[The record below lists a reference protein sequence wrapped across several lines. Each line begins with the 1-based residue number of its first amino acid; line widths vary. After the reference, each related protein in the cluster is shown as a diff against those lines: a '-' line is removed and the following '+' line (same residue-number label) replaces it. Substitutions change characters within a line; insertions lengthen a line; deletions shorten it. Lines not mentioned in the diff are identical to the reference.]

1 MKKYWISLSVIVCL
15 VGAYFYI
22 QPSEKTEPKKQEKP
36 GSIAYGSSGF
46 GDLKKGQ
53 GRIEWE
59 IQRLKDP
66 ETGKLPGD
74 YRKKELEYARKYLS
88 KNALKDKSSKWVDRG
103 PYNVGGRTRALVM
116 DKRDENTLWAGAVS
130 GGIWRTT
137 DAGASWSKITPSTQI
152 QNVTCIAQDQREGKE
167 KTWYYG
173 TGESL
178 GNSASGPGAFYL
190 GNGIYKTTDDG
201 ETWTSLSET
210 ATNSPNAFDSGWDLV
225 YRLALD
231 NSDTTIDRIYAAAL
245 NRIARS
251 DDGGDTWVTEL
262 GGGAQSSLQ
271 STDVLTTSDGTTYAT
286 LSSISTNRGIWRTT
300 DGENW
305 TSILDANFP
314 SNYNRIVMAVNP
326 MNENSIYFLATT
338 PGSGQVSISFQNEEE
353 YNSLWKYTYVSG
365 DGTGSGGIWTDL
377 SSSIPHGSSANFDNF
392 YAQGAYD
399 LVIKVKPDDSN
410 TVVIGGT
417 NLYISTDGFTSG
429 NNTNQIGGY
438 TPGTS
443 FPDFKIYEN
452 HHPDNH
458 ELIFM
463 PSNPNILFSGSD
475 GGVHRTDDMYADTV
489 VWTSLN
495 NGYRSTQLYAVG
507 FNPSTTDDIMVGG
520 FQDNGNFYTN
530 SEDPKS
536 RWVLPLNGD
545 GAFMGIANAG
555 NPYYLSIQQG
565 KIFKLELDSVG
576 GVNGFRRIDPIGG
589 SGYSFINPFVLDPN
603 NNDLMYVAGGRKVWR
618 NDDLSSIPLTNE
630 WDSIAQGWTSYS
642 DTILALTETV
652 TSIAVSKNPAN
663 ILYYGTS
670 DGKMYKIT
678 DAHTGDPTP
687 INITKTRL
695 DSRRDAFPTRS
706 TINSIAI
713 NPNDADEVLIAFSN
727 YNEYSLFYTRDGGTT
742 WAKVGG
748 ALEEQITGRGA
759 GPSCRS
765 VAILPYG
772 DSTMYLVGTSV
783 GLFAADTLLYES
795 ADSALNTPT
804 TDWRQVE
811 IDRIGNVVVEMIQ
824 IRTTDGLIAVATHGN
839 GIYSTKI
846 NRPPSSTSSIT
857 PTACLFY
864 TTPSGKRIEN
874 SGMYMDTIRNVAGG
888 DSIISIDLS
897 VTKPDTS
904 VTRTNFELKAN
915 QDNASY
921 QWIDCT
927 NGDTAIAGA
936 TSQTYTVIKNGT
948 YAVAVTVDNCTD
960 TSSCVEVVNVGLNE
974 VDFAEQKLNISP
986 NPSKGIFNLNFKAET
1001 KNPLLVVRSINGTE
1015 VYREQLNGL
1024 GSESHKIDLGDI
1036 SPGLYFLTIEN
1047 YGVKLI
1053 ITN

>member
-1 MKKYWISLSVIVCL
+1 MKKYWTSLFAAAILFGTYV
-15 VGAYFYI
+15 YFL
-22 QPSEKTEPKKQEKP
+22 PAEEVKTEKLEKP
-36 GSIAYGSSGF
+36 GSIAFGSAGF
-46 GDLKKGQ
+46 GNPAQGQ

-59 IQRLKDP
+59 IQRLRDP
-66 ETGKLPGD
+66 ETGKLPPS
-74 YRKKELEYARKYLS
+74 YRQKELEYARKYLA
-88 KNALKDKSSKWVDRG
+88 KTAIKDKASTWVDRG

-116 DKRDENTLWAGAVS
+116 DVRDENTLWAGAVS
-130 GGIWRTT
+130 GGIWRST
-137 DAGASWSKITPSTQI
+137 DAGSSWDKITPSTQI
-152 QNVTCIAQDQREGKE
+152 QNVTTIAQDQRAGKE

-190 GNGIYKTTDDG
+190 GNGVYKTTDDG
-201 ETWTSLSET
+201 ETWTSLAAT
-210 ATNSPNAFDSGWDLV
+210 ATNSPNAFDSGWDLI
-225 YRLALD
+225 YRLSID
-231 NSDTTIDRIYAAAL
+231 NSDTTIDRLYAAAL
-245 NRIARS
+245 NRISRS
-251 DDGGDTWVTEL
+251 DDGGNTWTTEL
-262 GGGAQSSLQ
+262 GAGASTSTQ
-271 STDVLTTSDGTTYAT
+271 STDVMTISDGTTYAT
-286 LSSISTNRGIWRTT
+286 LSSNSTNGGIWRTT
-300 DGENW
+300 DGDNW
-305 TSILDANFP
+305 TNILDPNFP
-314 SNYNRIVMAVNP
+314 SVYNRIVMAVNP

-365 DGTGSGGIWTDL
+365 DGTGAGGIWTDL
-377 SSSIPHGSSANFDNF
+377 SSSIPHGSAANFDNF

-399 LVIKVKPDDSN
+399 LVIKVKPNDSN

-417 NLYISTDGFTSG
+417 NLYISTDGFTTG

-438 TPGTS
+438 TPGTT
-443 FPDFKIYEN
+443 FPDFQIYKN

-458 ELIFM
+458 ELIFS
-463 PSNPNILFSGSD
+463 PSDSNVLFSGSD

-507 FNPSTTDDIMVGG
+507 FNPASTDDIMIGG
-520 FQDNGNFYTN
+520 FQDNGNFFTS

-536 RWVLPLNGD
+536 KWVLPLNGD

-630 WDSIAQGWTSYS
+630 WDSISQGWTSFS
-642 DTILALTETV
+642 DTIVATTETV

-663 ILYYGTS
+663 IVYYGTS
-670 DGKMYKIT
+670 NGQFYKIVN
-678 DAHTGDPTP
+678 AHTGDSTP
-687 INITKTRL
+687 INLTKTRL
-695 DSRRDAFPTRS
+695 DSRRDPFPTRA
-706 TINSIAI
+706 TINSIAV

-748 ALEEQITGRGA
+748 NLEEQITGRGN

-783 GLFAADTLLYES
+783 GLYTADTLLYES
-795 ADSALNTPT
+795 ADSAAGTPAT
-804 TDWRQVE
+804 VWRQLE

-824 IRTTDGLIAVATHGN
+824 TRTTDGLIAVATHGN

-846 NRPPSSTSSIT
+846 NPPASTTSSIS
-857 PTACLFY
+857 PTACLTY
-864 TTPSGKRIEN
+864 TTPSGRSIES
-874 SGMYMDTIRNVAGG
+874 SGMYTDTIKNQAGG
-888 DSIISIDLS
+888 DSIISIDLT
-897 VTKPDTS
+897 VNTVDTS
-904 VTRTNFELKAN
+904 VTRDNFELKSN
-915 QDNASY
+915 QDNATY
-921 QWIDCT
+921 QWIDCM

-936 TSQTYTVIKNGT
+936 NAQTYTVIKNGM
-948 YAVAVTVDNCTD
+948 YSVAVTLNNCTD
-960 TSSCVEVVNVGLNE
+960 TSACVEVVNVGLNE
-974 VDFAEQKLNISP
+974 IEFSNKVLKVSP
-986 NPSKGIFNLNFKAET
+986 NPSRGVFNLDFQFKG
-1001 KNPLLVVRSINGTE
+1001 KDQLLMVRDIKGKE
-1015 VYREQLNGL
+1015 VYQTSLTNQNTPY
-1024 GSESHKIDLGDI
+1024 KVDLGEI
-1036 SPGLYFLTIEN
+1036 ESGIYFLTVGN
-1047 YGVKLI
+1047 YGVKLM
-1053 ITN
+1053 ITQ